1 MKNEK
6 VARLG
11 VTMGIIILSLLIVIF
26 FGVYSYFPKINQKID
41 TLSARLDK
49 TTPVTSTSAAD
60 AKLTEITPRL
70 AELEKNYTT
79 LVSVINTKMPNVNL
93 PALLSIA
100 SAKGTPSAN
109 IALAIALIENEPTQ
123 AKTYLTNTLAFNDSE
138 VIAVMGP
145 MEKYNT
151 KSKLFGD
158 LKFLHR
164 SHS

>member
-1 MKNEK
+1 MRNEK

-26 FGVYSYFPKINQKID
+26 FGVYSYFPKMDQKINM
-41 TLSARLDK
+41 LSARLDNNTPAA
-49 TTPVTSTSAAD
+49 TTTAD
-60 AKLTEITPRL
+60 EKLTEITPRL
-70 AELEKNYTT
+70 AEREKNYTT
-79 LVSVINTKMPNVNL
+79 LVHVINTKMPSVNL

-109 IALAIALIENEPTQ
+109 IALAIALIENEPSQ
-123 AKTYLTNTLAFNDSE
+123 AKTYLTNTLAFNNTE

-145 MEKYNT
+145 MEKYNS

-158 LKFLHR
+158 LKFLHG